1 MNLAFGVEYATI
13 AGNVTETPVSSGT
26 TRRRTQIRVGAVLA
40 LAAVAAFVIW
50 LLVRGDDGKTQK
62 QSPSNARAV
71 SEQTLRGLRSTLGRP
86 IYWAGPRS
94 GTTYELTQTKGGR
107 VFIRYLP
114 KGVEVGTSKPYLTV
128 ATYRVKNAI
137 AATERAARQSG
148 SVRVQARDG
157 AVAFYRRSR
166 PTNVYLAFPESGAQI
181 EVFAPSGK
189 EAQRLVSRHRIQAL
203 RATTAAHAMRVTP
216 VATSPDKLKKLAA
229 ARGRPIYWAGTRGGT
244 TYELTN
250 VPGGRIFIRY
260 LPRGVQVGATKPYLT
275 VATYP
280 LARAFA
286 DTRAAANRSNAV
298 KVPIKGGIAFYTKA
312 RPTSVYVAFPG
323 VDEQME
329 VFHPSARSAR
339 ALVTSGR
346 IRPVP

>member
-148 SVRVQARDG
+148 SVRVQAGDG
-157 AVAFYRRSR
+157 AVAFYRKAR
-166 PTNVYLAFPESGAQI
+166 PTNVYLAFPGSGAQI
-181 EVFAPSGK
+181 EVFAPSVN
-189 EAQRLVSRHRIQAL
+189 EAQRLVSRHQIQAL
-203 RATTAAHAMRVTP
+203 RAATAARAVRVTP
-216 VATSPDKLKKLAA
+216 VAASPAKLKKLAA
-229 ARGRPIYWAGTRGGT
+229 ARGRPIYWAGTRPRT

-250 VPGGRIFIRY
+250 VPGGRVYIRY
-260 LPRGVQVGATKPYLT
+260 LPRGVKVGATKPYLT

-286 DTRAAANRSNAV
+286 DTRAAANRSNGV

>member
-286 DTRAAANRSNAV
+286 DPRAAANRSNAV

-329 VFHPSARSAR
+329 VFHPSAQSAP
-339 ALVTSGR
+339 ALVASGQ

>member
-280 LARAFA
+280 WARAFA

-329 VFHPSARSAR
+329 VFHPSAQSAP
-339 ALVTSGR
+339 ALVASGQ

>member
-286 DTRAAANRSNAV
+286 DTRAAANSSNAV

-329 VFHPSARSAR
+329 VFHPSAQSAP
-339 ALVTSGR
+339 ALVASGQ

>member
-1 MNLAFGVEYATI
+1 
-13 AGNVTETPVSSGT
+13 
-26 TRRRTQIRVGAVLA
+26 VLA

-50 LLVRGDDGKTQK
+50 LIVRGDDGNSQTQ
-62 QSPSNARAV
+62 SASNASAV
-71 SEQTLRGLRSTLGRP
+71 SEQTLRSLRSTLGRP

-128 ATYRVKNAI
+128 ATYRVKDAV
-137 AATERAARQSG
+137 AATERAARQSS
-148 SVRVQARDG
+148 SVRVQPRAG
-157 AVAFYRRSR
+157 GVAFYRKDR
-166 PTNVYLAFPESGAQI
+166 PTNVYLAFPGSGAQV
-181 EVFAPSGK
+181 EVFAPSGD
-189 EAQRLVSRHRIQAL
+189 EARRLVSSGQIQAL
-203 RATTAAHAMRVTP
+203 RAAAGPRTVRVRA
-216 VATSPDKLKKLAA
+216 VSTSPAKLRTLAA
-229 ARGRPIYWAGTRGGT
+229 ARGRPIYWAGTRPRT

-250 VPGGRIFIRY
+250 VPGGRVYIRY
-260 LPRGVQVGATKPYLT
+260 LPRGVKVGATKPYLT

-286 DTRAAANRSNAV
+286 DTRAAANRSYAV

-312 RPTSVYVAFPG
+312 RPTSVYVAFRG

-339 ALVTSGR
+339 ALVASGQ